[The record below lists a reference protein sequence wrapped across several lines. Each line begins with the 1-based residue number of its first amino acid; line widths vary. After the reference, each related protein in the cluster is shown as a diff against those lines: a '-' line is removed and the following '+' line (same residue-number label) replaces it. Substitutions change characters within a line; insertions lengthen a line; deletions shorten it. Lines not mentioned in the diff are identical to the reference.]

1 MKIKNWGRNLVFKPD
16 QIIYPKTEQE
26 IIQLVKKA
34 GAANKKI
41 RVIGTGH
48 SWTPLVTT
56 DDILVSMNNYQGI
69 IEVDSISQT
78 ALVKAGTKLKLLG
91 ELLFKERLAME
102 NLGDIDEQSIAGAIS
117 TGTHGT
123 GIIFGTISTQI
134 IEMSFINGKGEK
146 ITCSP
151 KNNPAIFRAA
161 QISLGALGIITEI
174 RLRLVP
180 AYNLKYEMR
189 KGNLEETLNKLNIY
203 KTENRNFEFY
213 WFPHTMAVQLK
224 FLNQVEEHPRN
235 VGFAKSFNDVVVE
248 NGIFGLLSRI
258 SRAFPAFAPRISK
271 ICGAAIS
278 NNTFVNHSHLIFA
291 TKRLVKF
298 YEMEYNI
305 PAENFEAVIKEMVF
319 SINANK
325 YRVHFPVECR
335 FVRGDDITIS
345 PANGRDSAYI
355 AIHMY
360 KGMEYERYFQAMEKI
375 FRKYGGRPHYGKMNY
390 FGKKDFEAAYPGWG
404 EFMGIRQ
411 EMDPG
416 GVFLNP
422 YLRSILV

>member
-134 IEMSFINGKGEK
+134 IEMSFINGKEK
-146 ITCSP
+146 NYLFAQKQPRDFPRRPNQSGSFGNYYRNTPSP
-151 KNNPAIFRAA
+151 R
-161 QISLGALGIITEI
+161 S
-174 RLRLVP
+174 
-180 AYNLKYEMR
+180 
-189 KGNLEETLNKLNIY
+189 
-203 KTENRNFEFY
+203 
-213 WFPHTMAVQLK
+213 
-224 FLNQVEEHPRN
+224 
-235 VGFAKSFNDVVVE
+235 
-248 NGIFGLLSRI
+248 GL
-258 SRAFPAFAPRISK
+258 
-271 ICGAAIS
+271 
-278 NNTFVNHSHLIFA
+278 
-291 TKRLVKF
+291 
-298 YEMEYNI
+298 
-305 PAENFEAVIKEMVF
+305 
-319 SINANK
+319 
-325 YRVHFPVECR
+325 
-335 FVRGDDITIS
+335 
-345 PANGRDSAYI
+345 
-355 AIHMY
+355 
-360 KGMEYERYFQAMEKI
+360 
-375 FRKYGGRPHYGKMNY
+375 
-390 FGKKDFEAAYPGWG
+390 
-404 EFMGIRQ
+404 
-411 EMDPG
+411 
-416 GVFLNP
+416 
-422 YLRSILV
+422 